1 MTRRLLHGVAMA
13 AALGLLGG
21 VGIAH
26 AGGSPPGVPPLDPP
40 NDVPPDF
47 ANAKGKNSVDM
58 SFNCLGVAGSVE
70 DVGGSFTYVADAVE
84 VLRGNA
90 SVFLEGSASGS
101 PSAGGAAPIQGASA
115 VVDTQGL
122 SLQPFDFCDNSAGSV
137 LSAVVTGSHVDP
149 TVSGV
154 ADVEFHVHYHALL
167 QSDGSGGVF
176 TAYTGTE
183 LAVLGVSFDSF
194 EVSASGDVVDAP
206 PGLLVTESFVD
217 GARVYEISGTHVIPG
232 QLVYGE
238 GATNVIETTFFA
250 GGHLE
255 AVQTRGATIVTGV
268 AAADAVDSISYE
280 VVSLDPDV
288 TFGFAE
294 VSGHSAE

>member
-1 MTRRLLHGVAMA
+1 MAQTLRGVWMA
-13 AALGLLGG
+13 AALGLLGT

-26 AGGSPPGVPPLDPP
+26 AGGSPVGVPPLDPP
-40 NDVPPDF
+40 NDVPPGF
-47 ANAKGKNSVDM
+47 ANAKGKSRVDV
-58 SFNCLGVAGSVE
+58 SFNCLGVTGSVG
-70 DVGGSFTYVADAVE
+70 DVGGSFAYVADAVE
-84 VLRGNA
+84 IQRGAA

-101 PSAGGAAPIQGASA
+101 LPGGGASPVQGATAS
-115 VVDTQGL
+115 VDTQGL
-122 SLQPFDFCDNSAGSV
+122 SLQSFDFCDNSAGSV

-149 TVSGV
+149 TASGV
-154 ADVEFHVHYHALL
+154 VDVEFHVHYHAIL
-167 QSDGSGGVF
+167 QSEGSGGIF

-206 PGLLVTESFVD
+206 PGLSVTASLVD

-238 GATNVIETTFFA
+238 GSTNVVETTFFA

-255 AVQTRGATIVTGV
+255 AVEARGAKIVTGV
-268 AAADAVDSISYE
+268 AAAEAVDTISYE
-280 VVSLDPDV
+280 VVSLDPEV
-288 TFGFAE
+288 TFSFAE